1 MRCRQTRK
9 MMSAYIDD
17 ELTPSDKE
25 AFLLHVGKCQKCSEK
40 LSEAQAVHQLFANAE
55 RTPAPYGFTTRVM
68 ANLEPD
74 TLPQKSIWD
83 LFTLQPFF
91 TQAASVVLVLAV
103 MAFGIV
109 AGNHLVPD
117 RTIDQ
122 EQASIKETFALDVF
136 QATPPDSIGGVYAGI
151 MEANNEG

>member
-25 AFLLHVGKCQKCSEK
+25 AFLLHIGKCFQCSRELNESLK
-40 LSEAQAVHQLFANAE
+40 VHQLFTKAE
-55 RTPAPYGFTTRVM
+55 RTPAPYGFTSRVM
-68 ANLEPD
+68 ANLETD
-74 TLPQKSIWD
+74 TLLQKNIWD

-91 TQAASVVLVLAV
+91 TQAASVLLVLAV

-117 RTIDQ
+117 RTINQ

-136 QATPPDSIGGVYAGI
+136 QATPSDSIGGVYAGI